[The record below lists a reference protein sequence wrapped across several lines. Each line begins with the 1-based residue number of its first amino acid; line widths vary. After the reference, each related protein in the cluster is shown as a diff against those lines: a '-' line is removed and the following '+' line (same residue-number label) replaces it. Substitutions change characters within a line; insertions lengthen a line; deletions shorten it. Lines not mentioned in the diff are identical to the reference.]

1 MMRTIGFCHLLLQSR
16 APVSRSLPTRSSRIG
31 HPAVSRRQRGW
42 SGESLEFQLFS
53 TSCRACH
60 VSSAAPA
67 CGSLRSGPRIVKAS
81 RSLATTLVKASPCR
95 GPARL
100 RSKGALLQRASC
112 DARRARTRRGSFVR
126 TCSTP
131 TVLPPSGRALRLFAA
146 AIPRWFFQTRLLRL
160 GPRSRPRSNR
170 CGRFLGPDAAF
181 RLLQRIFNG
190 RHTSTNPRA
199 SSSPAAGGCPVVV
212 ATHDALFTLAAPSS
226 FSAKKVRPR
235 CAAASYAIFPDTRPR
250 EPSPAERSSSAP
262 LRTTPFR
269 WARRTWETR
278 RPKELSK
285 GKRPRSCERSR
296 PFEACASRS
305 LLVGSFERLLSPA
318 MRARWDGS
326 PFACLYTSA
335 SLA

>member
-1 MMRTIGFCHLLLQSR
+1 MRSASAIYCFNLE
-16 APVSRSLPTRSSRIG
+16 
-31 HPAVSRRQRGW
+31 HPCLARSRRDRVASDTQRFHAASVAGVENRW
-42 SGESLEFQLFS
+42 SSNFFS

-112 DARRARTRRGSFVR
+112 DARRARPRRGSIVR

-170 CGRFLGPDAAF
+170 CGRFPGPDAAIRTSATNF
-181 RLLQRIFNG
+181 QWSTHEHESTSVILARRWGLPSG
-190 RHTSTNPRA
+190 RCHARCAFHAGRAFLFFCKEGATSMRRSELRDFPRRWA
-199 SSSPAAGGCPVVV
+199 SRAQPRRAVK
-212 ATHDALFTLAAPSS
+212 LFAPSS
-226 FSAKKVRPR
+226 
-235 CAAASYAIFPDTRPR
+235 DT
-250 EPSPAERSSSAP
+250 
-262 LRTTPFR
+262 FQVG
-269 WARRTWETR
+269 
-278 RPKELSK
+278 PKDM
-285 GKRPRSCERSR
+285 GN
-296 PFEACASRS
+296 A
-305 LLVGSFERLLSPA
+305 
-318 MRARWDGS
+318 
-326 PFACLYTSA
+326 
-335 SLA
+335 

>member
-212 ATHDALFTLAAPSS
+212 ATHDALSRWPRLPLFLQRRCDLDAPQR
-226 FSAKKVRPR
+226 A
-235 CAAASYAIFPDTRPR
+235 T
-250 EPSPAERSSSAP
+250 RSSPTPDLESRAP
-262 LRTTPFR
+262 QSGQAL
-269 WARRTWETR
+269 
-278 RPKELSK
+278 
-285 GKRPRSCERSR
+285 R
-296 PFEACASRS
+296 PFERHLSGGPEGHGKR
-305 LLVGSFERLLSPA
+305 VGRKS
-318 MRARWDGS
+318 
-326 PFACLYTSA
+326 
-335 SLA
+335 